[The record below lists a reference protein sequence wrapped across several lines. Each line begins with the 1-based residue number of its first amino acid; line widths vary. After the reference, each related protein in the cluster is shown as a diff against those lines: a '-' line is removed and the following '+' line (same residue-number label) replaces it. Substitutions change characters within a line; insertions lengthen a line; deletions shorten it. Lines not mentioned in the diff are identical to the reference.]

1 MAILC
6 LLMLPSVDRETLQS
20 CLEQYFGQIP
30 DPRVERT
37 RAHQLLDIIAIALF
51 AVLSG
56 ADSWVAIETYGN
68 AKRSWLESFL
78 SLPNGIPSH
87 DTFAR
92 VFARLDPQA
101 LEASFQQWV
110 KALISTLD
118 AQLIAIDGKTAKGSY
133 DREGGGKALQLV
145 SAWASEHRLVLGQC
159 AVASKSNEITAIPVL
174 LEQLALAGCIV
185 SLDAMGT
192 QSAIAQQITREQADY
207 ILALKG
213 NHPTLLEQAQT
224 GFESAQA
231 RQWENVEHTQHQA
244 IEAGHHRI
252 ETRTI
257 WQIPAMQVFTPQQVE
272 QWAGLQSLVVVH
284 SHRRLWNKDT
294 TEIRYFLSSLS
305 TDASTLAGYIRAH
318 WGVENQLHWCLDV
331 VFNEDASRIRKDH
344 APRNMSVLRRLAL
357 NLLRQEPS
365 KSSLAMKRYRAGLD
379 DPFMLQILSA
389 SLPLSDAHS

>member
-1 MAILC
+1 MPPL
-6 LLMLPSVDRETLQS
+6 VNRETLQL
-20 CLEQYFGQIP
+20 CLKQYFGQIP

-68 AKRSWLESFL
+68 AKRSWLETFL
-78 SLPNGIPSH
+78 TLPNGIPAH

-92 VFARLDPQA
+92 VFARLDPEA

-118 AQLIAIDGKTAKGSY
+118 AQLIAIDGKTVKGSY

-145 SAWASEHRLVLGQC
+145 SAWSTEHRLVLGQC
-159 AVASKSNEITAIPVL
+159 TVNSKSNEITAIPVL
-174 LEQLALAGCIV
+174 LEQLALVGCII
-185 SLDAMGT
+185 SIDAMGT
-192 QSAIAQQITREQADY
+192 QSAIAEQITTGQADY

-213 NHPTLLEQAQT
+213 NHALLFEQAQI
-224 GFESAQA
+224 GFEEAQA
-231 RQWENVEHTQHQA
+231 RQWEDIEYTQCQET
-244 IEAGHHRI
+244 EAGHHRI
-252 ETRTI
+252 ESRTI
-257 WQIPAMQVFTPQQVE
+257 WQIPATQVFCTDQLAH
-272 QWAGLQSLVVVH
+272 WAGLQSLVVVQ

-294 TEIRYFLSSLS
+294 SETRYFLSSLS
-305 TDASTLAGYIRAH
+305 TDAQTFARYIRAH

-331 VFNEDASRIRKDH
+331 VFKEDASRIRLDH
-344 APRNMSVLRRLAL
+344 APRNMSLLRRLAL

-365 KSSLAMKRYRAGLD
+365 KGSLAMKRYRAGLD
-379 DPFMLQILSA
+379 DQFMLQILSA
-389 SLPLSDAHS
+389 SMPQSDAHS